1 MYASIS
7 QSTEEAVKAPNFMY
21 SKKGI
26 VEAISKNLQGLIVE
40 RQDKKPS
47 TVNIANYGSNMS
59 STSSG
64 QFKKSIETP
73 IIKAVRKAPM
83 PQNTPSSINLS
94 NKKKVSARKDISTP
108 VTVQN
113 TPMVPAKTN
122 LSNSSGKDKI
132 EVKCNSIVPHIKS
145 DISAVDPKE
154 SLCHSFMSNM
164 TSFLGERK
172 SIYLLGGFNDEAN
185 NVIKLNLFTWQW

>member
-1 MYASIS
+1 
-7 QSTEEAVKAPNFMY
+7 
-21 SKKGI
+21 
-26 VEAISKNLQGLIVE
+26 
-40 RQDKKPS
+40 
-47 TVNIANYGSNMS
+47 
-59 STSSG
+59 
-64 QFKKSIETP
+64 
-73 IIKAVRKAPM
+73 M
-83 PQNTPSSINLS
+83 PQNPPSSINLS
-94 NKKKVSARKDISTP
+94 SKKKVSARKDVSTP
-108 VTVQN
+108 VAVQN
-113 TPMVPAKTN
+113 TPSVSANSN

-154 SLCHSFMSNM
+154 SLCHSFISNM

>member
-1 MYASIS
+1 
-7 QSTEEAVKAPNFMY
+7 
-21 SKKGI
+21 
-26 VEAISKNLQGLIVE
+26 
-40 RQDKKPS
+40 
-47 TVNIANYGSNMS
+47 
-59 STSSG
+59 
-64 QFKKSIETP
+64 
-73 IIKAVRKAPM
+73 M
-83 PQNTPSSINLS
+83 PQNPPSSINLS
-94 NKKKVSARKDISTP
+94 SKKKVSARKDVSTP
-108 VTVQN
+108 VAVQN
-113 TPMVPAKTN
+113 TPSVSAKSN

-154 SLCHSFMSNM
+154 SLCHSFISNM

>member
-1 MYASIS
+1 
-7 QSTEEAVKAPNFMY
+7 
-21 SKKGI
+21 
-26 VEAISKNLQGLIVE
+26 
-40 RQDKKPS
+40 
-47 TVNIANYGSNMS
+47 MS

-64 QFKKSIETP
+64 QFKKSTETP
-73 IIKAVRKAPM
+73 IIKAVRKAPL
-83 PQNTPSSINLS
+83 PQGNPSTINLS
-94 NKKKVSARKDISTP
+94 SKKKVSARKDISTP
-108 VTVQN
+108 VTIQN
-113 TPMVPAKTN
+113 TPSASTKSN

-164 TSFLGERK
+164 TSFLGDRK

-185 NVIKLNLFTWQW
+185 NVIKLNLFSWQW